1 MDANLLNYL
10 KDLQHEMENNQE
22 MGNQDPKLDVA
33 KKRGFKS
40 NDFYVREEI
49 LKAQT
54 ADSKKDSAR
63 NAKTQCPTE
72 KNQRK
77 KVTIF
82 FFGKIFIYFK
92 KEGSFSK

>member
-40 NDFYVREEI
+40 NDF
-49 LKAQT
+49 
-54 ADSKKDSAR
+54 
-63 NAKTQCPTE
+63 
-72 KNQRK
+72 
-77 KVTIF
+77 
-82 FFGKIFIYFK
+82 
-92 KEGSFSK
+92 